1 MRFLGVTETCD
12 LGSLY
17 LRLLAEGHEVKVFV
31 EEPLAQGTM
40 AGLVPR
46 TGDWRSELEWL
57 GRDGIVVFEAVSEG
71 YGVLQ
76 DELRA
81 EGYKV
86 VGGSAFGDRL
96 ENDRAYAQNVLAG
109 LGLEIAAV
117 HEFDDPSAGDSFLAS
132 NPGRYVLKFSG
143 PDFASSDNYVGQLA
157 DGSDVRA
164 MLAARFRAGGGEPS
178 SYILMDHVEGVEIG
192 VGAYFDGERFLAPA
206 CLDWEHKRF
215 FAGDM
220 GELTGEMGTVAT
232 FERSGKFFDLTLA
245 RLEPLLREHGH
256 VGYVNLNTIV
266 NSDGIWP
273 LEFTCRFGYPG
284 FAVLEPLQATGWGDL
299 LAAMA
304 GHSGVAFE
312 TRPGF
317 SVGIV
322 LTTPPFPYTRKQVA
336 EPVGLPVILDPA
348 LSAEDRANVHY
359 GEVGLEDGR
368 LVTSGLYGWTMV
380 VTGTGRDAGSARS
393 SAYDLAGR
401 VFVPGI
407 RYRLDIGERL
417 IASDYAAVAGLG
429 LLSDDRESTSAADR

>member
-1 MRFLGVTETCD
+1 VTETCD

-17 LRLLAEGHEVKVFV
+17 MRLLAEGHEVKVFV
-31 EEPLAQGTM
+31 EYDEARGTM

-46 TGDWRSELEWL
+46 TADWRSELEWL
-57 GRDGIVVFEAVSEG
+57 GRDGILIFEAVSEG
-71 YGVLQ
+71 YGALQ

-81 EGYKV
+81 AGYKV

-96 ENDRAYAQNVLAG
+96 ENDRAYAQDVLAG
-109 LGLEIAAV
+109 LGLKIAAV
-117 HEFDDPSAGDSFLAS
+117 HAFQDGSAGDSFLTA

-164 MLAARFRAGGGEPS
+164 MLAARFRARGGEPAPFV
-178 SYILMDHVEGVEIG
+178 LMDHVEGVEMG

-220 GELTGEMGTVAT
+220 GELTGEMGTAAT
-232 FERSGKFFDLTLA
+232 FDRSGRFFDLTLA
-245 RLEPLLREHGH
+245 RLEPLLREHRH

-266 NSDGIWP
+266 NPAGIWP
-273 LEFTCRFGYPG
+273 LELTCRFGYPG

-299 LAAMA
+299 LEAMA
-304 GHSGVAFE
+304 GGSAGTFE

-322 LTTPPFPYTRKQVA
+322 LTTPPFPYTRRQVG

-348 LSAEDRANVHY
+348 PAAEDLANLHF
-359 GEVGLEDGR
+359 GEVGLEGGQ
-368 LVTSGLYGWTMV
+368 LVTSGLYGWTLV
-380 VTGTGRDAGSARS
+380 ATGTGPDIESARS
-393 SAYDLAGR
+393 AAYDLAGR

-407 RYRLDIGERL
+407 RYRLDIADRL
-417 IASDYAAVAGLG
+417 IASDYDAVAGLG
-429 LLSDDRESTSAADR
+429 LLSGDRESTSAADR